1 MINIWYTTV
10 KRNIFC
16 MSWILLLTN
25 RLEIFPFFWIL
36 FENSLF
42 FGFLMF
48 DVRDV
53 GIMNQLSNT
62 DHTVEL
68 RIFEFYDAILFWTF
82 LVPYRWYRIKHSL
95 GISWLCNRLPV
106 FWLRREKDPTRHRKT
121 GQIFPQSNL
130 IIPVTIIKFLTSRFY
145 LKVSYRAR
153 VLVARV
159 YI

>member
-1 MINIWYTTV
+1 MKFFDFWNFIWKFV
-10 KRNIFC
+10 IF
-16 MSWILLLTN
+16 WFLT
-25 RLEIFPFFWIL
+25 
-36 FENSLF
+36 
-42 FGFLMF
+42 F

-106 FWLRREKDPTRHRKT
+106 FWLRREKDPTRHRKS
-121 GQIFPQSNL
+121 GQIFPQSNF
-130 IIPVTIIKFLTSRFY
+130 IIPVTTIKFLTSRFLSKGVLPSARPCRACLY
-145 LKVSYRAR
+145 LRLRILEVTFI
-153 VLVARV
+153 L
-159 YI
+159 